1 MNQMKNKVIILI
13 LLAVLMSC
21 YSCCYQSEKNIAVIE
36 DYIKAVENMDFNTM
50 ESYLADSYMGLG
62 PSFEDSI
69 GKAQALMNW
78 KHNMEN
84 LYEDI
89 KYQRSRNIA
98 VSISSGDNQG
108 EWVSNWA
115 ELDISYKDGSGSVTI
130 WANTVYQIENDK
142 IVKSYTFYN
151 EADALRQLGYIFI
164 NPKDL

>member
-1 MNQMKNKVIILI
+1 MKNKVIILI

-21 YSCCYQSEKNIAVIE
+21 YSCCYQSGKNIAVIE

-50 ESYLADSYMGLG
+50 ESYLADGYMGLG

-69 GKAQALMNW
+69 GKSQALMNW

-84 LYEDI
+84 LYENI

-98 VSISSGDNQG
+98 VSITSGDNQG

-151 EADALRQLGYIFI
+151 EADALRQLGYVFI